1 MSEKKYSKHGSI
13 VLEVPEKMLYDGKKL
28 KKSLT
33 EKRKAPTMTHGKK
46 SIKLKANPKINKAV
60 IKNSGEVVEKK
71 VDMPKK
77 KIVKKKV
84 DMPKKKIVKK
94 KVDMPKKIV
103 KKKEPRI
110 TVDDLSTAMYHVS
123 IHRQFKGLP
132 SYSFKYTGRLTR
144 KRIDDWLNDEKRCL
158 HNFKDEI
165 ISYAKELSYK
175 KKNPDYKTSHDIED
189 EKEIIDTIKKE
200 LLPTKIPKNMT
211 LNMLIESSRKY
222 ARGMLNNESTR
233 RMERAITTSKTVND
247 LLIQLYQAFGIVQLE
262 EMI

>member
-46 SIKLKANPKINKAV
+46 SIELKANPKINKAV

-84 DMPKKKIVKK
+84 DMPKK
-94 KVDMPKKIV
+94 IV

-110 TVDDLSTAMYHVS
+110 TVDNLRTAMYHVS

-175 KKNPDYKTSHDIED
+175 KKNPDYKTSHDIEG